1 MNRMKKK
8 EVIFP
13 KRIMQN
19 VKISKM
25 IKKKIRRKSIM
36 IGRNKHLAIPIIF
49 LILIILLCS
58 FVLNVAASSYP
69 EKPIKMVVPYNPGG
83 GSDISA
89 RIFAKYAE
97 EYFGQPMVVT
107 NIAGAGGAVGG
118 QEVLDS
124 RPDGYTL
131 FWHHQAMH
139 AGYHTGVADYTWD
152 SFTPICMAAGIE
164 GNCIVVL
171 ADAPWNKIEEFIDYI
186 EEHPGELR
194 MAVNIGATTHF
205 IGIAIDVATGGD
217 KLVYVSAG
225 GDADRI
231 TKLLGGHVDVI
242 PNSINVAKNYIDAGE
257 VKGLAIT
264 GRERSSALPDIP
276 TFLEKGYDVLSVID
290 YGVFGPAGMSEEVVD
305 FISKTFENMCKDERI
320 IRELE
325 EHGTNV
331 SYLDQEA
338 FKQLLLDE
346 DVRYYRGAR
355 AAGMIKD

>member
-1 MNRMKKK
+1 MK
-8 EVIFP
+8 
-13 KRIMQN
+13 
-19 VKISKM
+19 SKY
-25 IKKKIRRKSIM
+25 
-36 IGRNKHLAIPIIF
+36 LV
-49 LILIILLCS
+49 ILIMLISLIFVFCS
-58 FVLNVAASSYP
+58 FSLTVAANSYP

-83 GSDISA
+83 GSDTSA

-97 EYFGQPMVVT
+97 EFFGQPMVVT
-107 NIAGAGGAVGG
+107 NISGAGGAVGG
-118 QEVLDS
+118 QEVLNS
-124 RPDGYTL
+124 KPDGYTL

-152 SFTPICMAAGIE
+152 SFTPICTAAGIA
-164 GNCIVVL
+164 GNCLVVPV
-171 ADAPWNKIEEFIDYI
+171 DAQWDTIEEFIDYVK
-186 EEHPGELR
+186 ERPGELR

-217 KLVYVSAG
+217 KLVYVSSG

-242 PNSINVAKNYIDAGE
+242 PNSINIAKQYIDAGE

-264 GRERSSALPDIP
+264 GRERSDALPNIP

-290 YGVFGPAGMSEEVVD
+290 YGVFGPAGMSKEVVD
-305 FISKTFENMCKDERI
+305 FISNTFEKMCQDERI
-320 IRELE
+320 IKELE

-331 SYLDQEA
+331 AYRDQEEFA
-338 FKQLLLDE
+338 QLLLDE

>member
-1 MNRMKKK
+1 MMW
-8 EVIFP
+8 
-13 KRIMQN
+13 
-19 VKISKM
+19 
-25 IKKKIRRKSIM
+25 
-36 IGRNKHLAIPIIF
+36 RNKHLAILTIF
-49 LILIILLCS
+49 ISLIVLLFS
-58 FVLNVAASSYP
+58 IGLNVAASSYP

-107 NIAGAGGAVGG
+107 NISGAGGAVGG

-124 RPDGYTL
+124 KPDGYTL

-152 SFTPICMAAGIE
+152 SFTPICTAAGIE
-164 GNCIVVL
+164 GNCIVVP
-171 ADAPWNKIEEFIDYI
+171 ADAPWDTIEEFINYVEDN
-186 EEHPGELR
+186 PGELK

-242 PNSINVAKNYIDAGE
+242 PNSINVAKEYIDAGE

-264 GRERSSALPDIP
+264 GRERSDALPDIP

-290 YGVFGPAGMSEEVVD
+290 YGVFAPAGMSDDVVD
-305 FISKTFENMCKDERI
+305 FISETFKKMCQDERI
-320 IRELE
+320 IKDLN
-325 EHGTNV
+325 EHGTSVHYRN
-331 SYLDQEA
+331 QEE

>member
-1 MNRMKKK
+1 M
-8 EVIFP
+8 
-13 KRIMQN
+13 IM
-19 VKISKM
+19 
-25 IKKKIRRKSIM
+25 
-36 IGRNKHLAIPIIF
+36 RNKHVAL
-49 LILIILLCS
+49 LIICITVIAVFCS
-58 FVLNVAASSYP
+58 FALNGVARSYP

-83 GSDISA
+83 GSDTSA

-97 EYFGQPMVVT
+97 EFFGQPIVVT
-107 NIAGAGGAVGG
+107 NISGAGGAVGG
-118 QEVLDS
+118 QEVLNS
-124 RPDGYTL
+124 KPDGYTL

-152 SFTPICMAAGIE
+152 AFTPICSAAGIE
-164 GNCIVVL
+164 GNCIVVP
-171 ADAPWNKIEEFIDYI
+171 ADAPWDTLEEFINYI
-186 EEHPGELR
+186 EDHPGELK

-225 GDADRI
+225 GDSDRI

-242 PNSINVAKNYIDAGE
+242 PNSINIAKEYIEAGE

-264 GRERSSALPDIP
+264 GRERSDALPNIP

-290 YGVFGPAGMSEEVVD
+290 YGVFGPAEMSADVVD
-305 FISKTFENMCKDERI
+305 FISKTFEKMCQDERI
-320 IRELE
+320 IKELN

-331 SYLDQEA
+331 GYRNQDE
-338 FKQLLLDE
+338 FIKLLLAE